1 VRATAS
7 LRSPGLDPV
16 MPTTDLKEVAGT
28 RSAASVGRK
37 LGRFLLV
44 GGFCTALQ
52 YILLTALVEGLAMS
66 ATLASTIGY
75 IVSASVNYVLNYFF
89 TFESAARHRRS
100 LPRFWLITGC
110 GLVLN
115 GAVTYIGTTIYGA
128 HYLVAQAA
136 ATCVTLLWNF
146 FANLRW
152 TF

>member
-1 VRATAS
+1 MMR
-7 LRSPGLDPV
+7 
-16 MPTTDLKEVAGT
+16 TTDLKATLGT
-28 RSAASVGRK
+28 RSAISVRRK

-44 GGFCTALQ
+44 GGFCTLLQ
-52 YILLTALVEGLAMS
+52 YILLTAMVEGFAWS
-66 ATLASTIGY
+66 ATPASTIGY
-75 IVSASVNYVLNYFF
+75 IVSASVNYLLNYCF
-89 TFESAARHRRS
+89 TFESSARHARS
-100 LPRFWLITGC
+100 LPRFGVITGF

-115 GAVTYIGTTIYGA
+115 GAVTYVGTTVFGA

>member
-1 VRATAS
+1 
-7 LRSPGLDPV
+7 
-16 MPTTDLKEVAGT
+16 MPTDQKAVVGT
-28 RSAASVGRK
+28 RPAASVGRK

-44 GGFCTALQ
+44 GGFCTLLQ
-52 YILLTALVEGLAMS
+52 YALLIVLVEGFALS

-75 IVSASVNYVLNYFF
+75 ILSASVNYVLSYFF
-89 TFESAARHRRS
+89 TFESAAQHRRS

-115 GAVTYIGTTIYGA
+115 GVVTFIGTTICGA